1 MVRIVDRT
9 SGFCKIYTMTHQS
22 NPLKRKSKE
31 THKLFDVDIPDQPQ
45 LEVLVYVLAH
55 GCTPGKICCLKS
67 CTAIIGTWPRV

>member
-9 SGFCKIYTMTHQS
+9 SGFCKTFTMTHQS

-45 LEVLVYVLAH
+45 LDVLIHVLVY
-55 GCTPGKICCLKS
+55 GFTPGEICCLKP
-67 CTAIIGTWPRV
+67 CAAIIGT